1 MYCLK
6 KPRQFVFII
15 IVVLSLMGVMSYTTT
30 RITASGQTITTSH
43 TPFISTRSHFS
54 LANGML
60 LTNRTET
67 DYDSNNNIPGLSN
80 ETCPNEIAI
89 VVHGWGLDKNM
100 AIERFDRAKM
110 SLEHNNYSEPIIG
123 FSWDANTTW
132 TIAKSIAKDNGP
144 KLAQFISD
152 YKNKCQATEIRL
164 IAHSLGSRTVLSAL
178 DALHNNQKWKSE
190 KFKIESVH
198 LMGAAV
204 DNEEVSKNP
213 SYIDKIQPILNNMT
227 QLMNSISEWY
237 DIYGIKSSYGKVI
250 ETEVNKFYNLF
261 DPKDKA
267 LIRDYAKNE
276 YDNALGLTGKE
287 EGIIIPTNYNQTDVQ
302 DQILP
307 LADADGDGKCDGSY
321 LIKNE
326 RLEKG
331 YNHACY
337 FGFIN
342 ATSKMLIADGAMD
355 VVVSNWRNG
364 NVVPGIENLTLPPSL
379 SIC

>member
-15 IVVLSLMGVMSYTTT
+15 IVVLPLMGVMSYTTT

-190 KFKIESVH
+190 KFKVTSVH

-204 DNEEVSKNP
+204 DDEEISKDL
-213 SYIDKIQPILNNMT
+213 SYILKSPAIVKDM
-227 QLMNSISEWY
+227 SEWY
-237 DIYGIKSSYGKVI
+237 DVYGIKSAYGKVI
-250 ETEVNKFYNLF
+250 ENVTSKFYNLF

-267 LIRDYAKNE
+267 LIRLYTMDEN
-276 YDNALGLTGKE
+276 DNALGLKGRQ
-287 EGIIIPTNYNQTDVQ
+287 EGITAPSNYNQTDVQ

-307 LADADGDGKCDGSY
+307 LDDADGDGKCDLA

-326 RLEKG
+326 TVEKG
-331 YNHACY
+331 DNHAGY
-337 FGFIN
+337 FGFTNMTNNKKVFIG
-342 ATSKMLIADGAMD
+342 DGAMD
-355 VVVSNWRNG
+355 VVVSNWRNSTFI
-364 NVVPGIENLTLPPSL
+364 PERENPSLPPS
-379 SIC
+379 SICKDRL